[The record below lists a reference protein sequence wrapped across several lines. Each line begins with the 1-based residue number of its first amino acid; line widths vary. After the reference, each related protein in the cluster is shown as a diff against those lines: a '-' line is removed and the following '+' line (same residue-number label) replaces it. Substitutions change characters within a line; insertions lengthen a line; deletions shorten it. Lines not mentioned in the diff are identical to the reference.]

1 MGLDEQVSIHDRLQ
15 SCINE
20 VSKVIQVPLAHITS
34 DDLMSFDQSAI
45 GNFLEIIE
53 FLVDYFCEE
62 HIEDIHPPWK
72 SIDSGSLGDY
82 EEISDGPVAGPRS
95 PLVPCEVAN
104 VAFKAED
111 LIQNSENSWTATS
124 STIHTTDCHGDNLGQ
139 RDRQDAS
146 LETDRI
152 TLASSKSIEDK
163 SEDEARLKYLRE
175 KLLQCLSSLSADF
188 PNSGNSST
196 DQSFKISD
204 TSELSG
210 TERGKH
216 HSSPVC
222 CALRSP
228 TPCGLPAASG
238 SYVRTEAQP
247 LVPQNRT
254 HTRQRLCPH
263 SIQPISNS
271 KRREP
276 EFAHPAVLLDKVLE
290 AFPLLDLSEHDRRVL
305 RRKAV
310 NSLGMFNPN
319 DTGHRTK
326 SSLNAPDRK
335 LNWYEERQRRRLAQL
350 IRHEYQVD
358 RLRDLRAS
366 EAADRR
372 IREEARDRHH
382 QLVRARNYYR
392 QFVHEFRARKLAKMS
407 EEEAVFRRF
416 FDCLL
421 ARERQNLLELQK
433 MERDERHKTEQLREQ
448 AILGLEHSHR
458 VRMALVNESIRRERE
473 EQTIRARHEQIEMIR
488 QKRDIRRSL
497 EVNIHEMQQALLSNQ
512 DSAYF
517 RSADADRI
525 LRDTRYLL
533 S

>member
-1 MGLDEQVSIHDRLQ
+1 MCFRRSHYQIIKASNRIASSLELNVSINQLSDIDVTFFETVLRTVTGFVPNDEQVSTHDRLQ

-82 EEISDGPVAGPRS
+82 EEISDNPVAGPRS

-152 TLASSKSIEDK
+152 TLASSKSIKDK

-204 TSELSG
+204 TSELSE

-222 CALRSP
+222 SALRSP

-247 LVPQNRT
+247 LVRQNRA

-319 DTGHRTK
+319 DTGRRTK

-407 EEEAVFRRF
+407 EEEAKMRRPHRELHLAKVKSSSESLRTQSVRSMVMSIGNEGHESRSKTNNWRSHKISF
-416 FDCLL
+416 QCLV
-421 ARERQNLLELQK
+421 
-433 MERDERHKTEQLREQ
+433 QLDYQ
-448 AILGLEHSHR
+448 WYIK
-458 VRMALVNESIRRERE
+458 V
-473 EQTIRARHEQIEMIR
+473 
-488 QKRDIRRSL
+488 
-497 EVNIHEMQQALLSNQ
+497 
-512 DSAYF
+512 
-517 RSADADRI
+517 
-525 LRDTRYLL
+525 
-533 S
+533 